1 MDITNKID
9 NYLMEASDKVL
20 QQVASIIKGINLVD
34 MREPLEQSKMF
45 KKKDIDFM
53 LSPMPMFV
61 IKYKGKKIGITNKKN
76 ADASD
81 LVVGDIAIGYM

>member
-9 NYLMEASDKVL
+9 NYLTEASDKVL

-53 LSPMPMFV
+53 LSPIPMFV
-61 IKYKGKKIGITNKKN
+61 IKYKGKKIVIANKKN

-81 LVVGDIAIGYM
+81 LVVGDVAIGYM

>member
-9 NYLMEASDKVL
+9 NYLTEANDKVL
-20 QQVASIIKGINLVD
+20 QQVASIIQGKMLVD
-34 MREPLEQSKMF
+34 LRAPLEQSKMF

-76 ADASD
+76 ADDAD
-81 LVVGDIAIGYM
+81 VVVGDIAIGYM